1 MSDDVHTLLE
11 RLVGQFG
18 SPYDFLR
25 ELVQNAMDA
34 GSDLVEVEL
43 HQHPGDHDAAVVFEL
58 VVVDSGAGM
67 DEEIIDGE
75 LTRLFG
81 TSKADD
87 RTMAGG
93 FGIGFVSV
101 FAWEPARVLVQTG
114 RQGEAWELLF
124 HEDRRF
130 EKRSV
135 DLPLEGTTIRLF
147 RSGAPSQRRAIAEAI
162 EDALRRWCRFV
173 PIEVTFE
180 DVESG
185 AGPREISEAFAPAE
199 VAASVQW
206 EHGQSRA
213 VLAFG
218 PEPEAVLLRRGLVLE
233 EGRTAELLPSLAEGV
248 RASTLEH
255 LVARLDSPHLRT
267 GLARDGVVRSGE
279 RERLEGELA
288 PAVERLRE
296 RLVERI
302 TEVTS
307 LPRWDE
313 EAADLYSHLHAH
325 LHLEHDATAS
335 LERRV
340 VLRLA
345 TGTPL
350 SVDTL
355 RRRARLGW
363 VAVTDGGPLE
373 LRLIALRS
381 GIPVLQGR
389 WSIDRPWMQALLQRF
404 ELSVCPLEAVVSRA
418 EPLETPTALAR
429 LTLSLLADAV
439 RPSAVQWG
447 RLEDAEPGVLGG
459 VAVADTGVVTGAPW
473 TATLLKGRTLWL
485 RASHPVVRR
494 AASTAVSRPE
504 VAALGL
510 AAAILSRGDASV
522 DPLVEAWRQ
531 FE

>member
-1 MSDDVHTLLE
+1 LRDDNQALLE

-43 HQHPGDHDAAVVFEL
+43 HEHPGDHDAQVVFEL
-58 VVVDSGAGM
+58 VVLDNGAGM

-81 TSKADD
+81 TSKAED

-101 FAWEPARVLVQTG
+101 FAWEPERVLVQTG
-114 RQGEAWELLF
+114 RQGEGWELLF

-130 EKRSV
+130 EKRRV
-135 DLPLEGTTIRLF
+135 DAPIEGTTIRLF
-147 RSGAPSQRRAIAEAI
+147 RRGAPSQRRVIAEAI
-162 EDALRRWCRFV
+162 EDSLRRWCRFV

-180 DVESG
+180 DVQAGE
-185 AGPREISEAFAPAE
+185 GPREICEAFVPTE

-206 EHGQSRA
+206 ELGQSRA

-233 EGRTAELLPSLAEGV
+233 EGRTEDLLPTLGEAMH
-248 RASTLEH
+248 RSTLEH
-255 LVARLDSPHLRT
+255 LVARVDSPHLRT
-267 GLARDGVVRSGE
+267 GLARDVVVRSGE
-279 RERLEGELA
+279 RENLERELVPVVVRLREAL
-288 PAVERLRE
+288 VERL
-296 RLVERI
+296 
-302 TEVTS
+302 TEASCV
-307 LPRWDE
+307 PRWDE
-313 EAADLYSHLHAH
+313 GAADLYSHLHAH
-325 LHLEHDATAS
+325 LHLEHETIEGLARGA
-335 LERRV
+335 L
-340 VLRLA
+340 LRLA

-350 SVDTL
+350 SVDAL
-355 RRRARLGW
+355 RRRARLGL

-389 WSIDRPWMQALLQRF
+389 WAIDRPWMEALLGRF
-404 ELSVCPLEAVVSRA
+404 GLSVRPLEDVVSRA
-418 EPLETPTALAR
+418 EPLQTPPGLVR
-429 LTLSLLADAV
+429 LTLSLIADAV
-439 RPSAVQWG
+439 RPKAVQWG
-447 RLEDAEPGVLGG
+447 ALRDAEPSVLGG
-459 VAVADTGVVTGAPW
+459 VALAESGVVTGAPW
-473 TATLLKGRTLWL
+473 TAELLRGRTLWL
-485 RASHPVVRR
+485 QTSHPVVRR
-494 AASTAVSRPE
+494 ASSTALTRPD

-522 DPLVEAWRQ
+522 DPLVEGWRQ